1 MRIQAGD
8 RRRLGVVA
16 APTFVITLLVLLTAA
31 VASGH
36 GVRAMVAVLVLAI
49 PLAIAHERLLSWR
62 SLLALVIVTI
72 LFVPIKR
79 YTLPASLPFNLELY
93 RVVVALLIGAW
104 LMSLLIDP
112 RVRVRRS
119 GFEAPLA
126 FLLIAILLSLT
137 SNIRRVSTVGA
148 DVVKSMTFFG
158 SFILVFY
165 AIVSLPK
172 RPSDI
177 DFLVRVL
184 AGGGAVLGLLA
195 IVESATNLNVF
206 NHLHSV
212 LPFLQYDPSQAPE
225 LARGGRIRAY
235 GSAQHPIA
243 LGAALA
249 MLLPLA
255 VYRAVAFRQRRWWL
269 AALLILMGSLTTRS
283 RTGFLMLLAIG
294 IVYILLRPQQ
304 MKRFWPAI
312 IPTLI
317 IIHFALPG
325 TLGTIKES
333 FFPQGGIVAQQ
344 KNANVGS
351 GRLATLGPALHSEF
365 TPNPILGEG
374 FGTRVTTPD
383 PVLAQPNGPIL
394 DDEWLGVLLEIGVV
408 GTLALVWLFVRS
420 LRRMGKAAKNDFSPR
435 GWLLAATTA
444 GVAGYGLGMF
454 TYDAFSFIQVTFL
467 LFIVLGIGAAALLWP
482 SEQWE
487 RLVPSSG

>member
-1 MRIQAGD
+1 
-8 RRRLGVVA
+8 
-16 APTFVITLLVLLTAA
+16 
-31 VASGH
+31 
-36 GVRAMVAVLVLAI
+36 
-49 PLAIAHERLLSWR
+49 
-62 SLLALVIVTI
+62 
-72 LFVPIKR
+72 
-79 YTLPASLPFNLELY
+79 
-93 RVVVALLIGAW
+93 
-104 LMSLLIDP
+104 
-112 RVRVRRS
+112 
-119 GFEAPLA
+119 
-126 FLLIAILLSLT
+126 
-137 SNIRRVSTVGA
+137 
-148 DVVKSMTFFG
+148 
-158 SFILVFY
+158 
-165 AIVSLPK
+165 
-172 RPSDI
+172 
-177 DFLVRVL
+177 
-184 AGGGAVLGLLA
+184 
-195 IVESATNLNVF
+195 
-206 NHLHSV
+206 
-212 LPFLQYDPSQAPE
+212 
-225 LARGGRIRAY
+225 
-235 GSAQHPIA
+235 
-243 LGAALA
+243 
-249 MLLPLA
+249 
-255 VYRAVAFRQRRWWL
+255 
-269 AALLILMGSLTTRS
+269 
-283 RTGFLMLLAIG
+283 MLLAIG

-487 RLVPSSG
+487 RLVPPSG